1 MWYNGGMELSYWYI
15 IIVPWLLAFGLLA
28 LGIYYL
34 VKGQR
39 HLAQAELDTTVRETE
54 AYVKELD
61 KSLRQSAKEKA
72 NLIQSLKDADTR
84 PEAEKLLA
92 MNEPTSPLLNSITR
106 TEDITAKR
114 WQRASRILLHLY
126 AKGGTRGG
134 KAGEIYQLRATKDL
148 AKAASF
154 LAGASILIGVSTIL
168 ITLSA

>member
-1 MWYNGGMELSYWYI
+1 MTIELSYWYM
-15 IIVPWLLAFGLLA
+15 IIVPWLIAFGLLA

-39 HLAQAELDTTVRETE
+39 HLAQAELDTTVRETV

-61 KSLRQSAKEKA
+61 KSIRELAKTKA
-72 NLIQSLKDADTR
+72 SLIQSLKDADTR
-84 PEAEKLLA
+84 PEAERLLA
-92 MNEPTSPLLNSITR
+92 MNEPTSPLLDSITN
-106 TEDITAKR
+106 TEGITVKR
-114 WQRASRILLHLY
+114 WQRASRILSHLY

-154 LAGASILIGVSTIL
+154 LAGASILIGISAIL
-168 ITLSA
+168 ITIFAY